1 MRQTVSELNKKEA
14 PQIVNAFPDSEVKGS
29 PFEKF
34 RGSNL
39 NIMLFQR
46 QNYILNK
53 STGTAESQ
61 LLLFFKEAYSQN

>member
-1 MRQTVSELNKKEA
+1 M
-14 PQIVNAFPDSEVKGS
+14 VNVFLDSEVKGS

-34 RGSNL
+34 GGSKL

-53 STGTAESQ
+53 STGQAESQ
-61 LLLFFKEAYSQN
+61 LLFFKEAYSEN